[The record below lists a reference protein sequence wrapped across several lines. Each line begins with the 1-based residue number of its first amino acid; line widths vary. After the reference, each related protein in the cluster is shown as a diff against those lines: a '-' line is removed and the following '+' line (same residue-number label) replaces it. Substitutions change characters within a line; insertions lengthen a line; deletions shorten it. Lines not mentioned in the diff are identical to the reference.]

1 MEFVIGVVIAL
12 GVGIF
17 TTLVGMDRDKAL
29 YPATLIVIASLYDLF
44 AVMGGS
50 SQALVLE
57 SIAGAVFIGL
67 AATGFK
73 STLWL
78 GVAGLAG
85 HGIFDLVHAQLIQNP
100 GVPVWWPMWC
110 LAYDVTAAVHL
121 AILISR
127 DRILSV
133 TT

>member
-1 MEFVIGVVIAL
+1 MEYVIGVVLAL

-17 TTLVGMDRDKAL
+17 TTLLGMDRDKAL
-29 YPATLIVIASLYDLF
+29 YPAILIVIASLYDLF

-57 SIAGAVFIGL
+57 SIAAVIFVGL
-67 AATGFK
+67 AVAGFK

-78 GVAGLAG
+78 VVAGLAG
-85 HGIFDLVHAQLIQNP
+85 HGIFDFLHAQLIHNP

-110 LAYDVTAAVHL
+110 LAYDVTAAVYL
-121 AILISR
+121 AVLLSR
-127 DRILSV
+127 NKIP
-133 TT
+133 TNAT